1 MKREIDELNGW
12 LPRIEVL
19 CNKALKTRHWSKI
32 KEITGMSSTEL
43 NFAVATLRE
52 ILTLDVQEVLEELAE
67 ISEKAK
73 K

>member
-1 MKREIDELNGW
+1 
-12 LPRIEVL
+12 
-19 CNKALKTRHWSKI
+19 
-32 KEITGMSSTEL
+32 MSSTEL